1 MKSEKTDLF
10 LRDSTG
16 LVKKVSLLDAVSLNM
31 GNMAA
36 GALLGSI
43 GSTLVLVPT
52 ISGLN
57 LVYSSVL
64 SFLLVVPQIVVYS
77 IMSRKISRTGG
88 DYVWTSRTLG
98 PQLGGSLSMMGVSFE
113 SIAFLALVLLSV
125 VFSIGSVAVFFGDGG
140 ALALALPGGTSGANS
155 VLQFAVGAIILTLLI
170 AVNTLRPKLGIRIIS
185 AAILIGVFGLLL
197 AVGVLLMQGRSGVET
212 YMASLGNSS
221 LTYNS
226 VTSSYS
232 HSGLALAPTVF
243 MVPFFAI
250 FAYPW
255 FNAGAAVGSEL
266 KGKSAVNW
274 NVPLA
279 AIITF
284 VLITGSLAA
293 MYLVAGVPFVNAAF
307 ANSNLVFNFSFNFWT
322 LAMGVANNFVVSLII
337 GICWILW
344 SVAIVGTAIIFVSR
358 YMVAYSFD
366 RIFPSQVAYVSP
378 RFGSPVVANMIIY
391 VIALGLLA
399 GATVV
404 YGSFAALYGIYPG
417 SMIYFAAVG
426 AGAIIYGN
434 RSAKGSSKRLL
445 IVFGALEI
453 LAFAYLAYAFL
464 ASPGVWG
471 GNPLAYGFSAGS
483 FLVGVVSYY
492 VSKRHYMKRGMDISM
507 QFKEIPP
514 E

>member
-1 MKSEKTDLF
+1 M
-10 LRDSTG
+10 
-16 LVKKVSLLDAVSLNM
+16 
-31 GNMAA
+31 
-36 GALLGSI
+36 
-43 GSTLVLVPT
+43 
-52 ISGLN
+52 
-57 LVYSSVL
+57 
-64 SFLLVVPQIVVYS
+64 
-77 IMSRKISRTGG
+77 
-88 DYVWTSRTLG
+88 
-98 PQLGGSLSMMGVSFE
+98 
-113 SIAFLALVLLSV
+113 
-125 VFSIGSVAVFFGDGG
+125 FFGDGG

-293 MYLVAGVPFVNAAF
+293 MYLVAGVRSSTP
-307 ANSNLVFNFSFNFWT
+307 
-322 LAMGVANNFVVSLII
+322 
-337 GICWILW
+337 
-344 SVAIVGTAIIFVSR
+344 
-358 YMVAYSFD
+358 
-366 RIFPSQVAYVSP
+366 PSPTPTSCSTSHSTSGRWRWGWP
-378 RFGSPVVANMIIY
+378 
-391 VIALGLLA
+391 
-399 GATVV
+399 TT
-404 YGSFAALYGIYPG
+404 
-417 SMIYFAAVG
+417 
-426 AGAIIYGN
+426 
-434 RSAKGSSKRLL
+434 SS
-445 IVFGALEI
+445 
-453 LAFAYLAYAFL
+453 
-464 ASPGVWG
+464 
-471 GNPLAYGFSAGS
+471 
-483 FLVGVVSYY
+483 
-492 VSKRHYMKRGMDISM
+492 
-507 QFKEIPP
+507 
-514 E
+514 